1 MGSPPPFDST
11 LAEREIERL
20 LSSVKLVDWD
30 APNGS
35 TYSIP
40 VPPTVYPPRQD
51 TTLLA
56 KVLCRGVLRPGLQFF
71 EIGCGSGALSLLAAA
86 HGCAV
91 RACDINPLAVACTR
105 GLLANENFAGEV
117 FEGGPGPL
125 VDGAHNQWGGDRLY
139 DLVVWNLPYL
149 PLPEAGPYLG
159 PMEEAALV
167 DSDHIGLYER
177 FLNMVAGGSL
187 LRKSGS
193 AYLLLSSLKDG
204 KLACEQ
210 AWSKGLAARIV
221 ETTTFEN
228 GEVLLVL
235 QLWHP
240 FADVPVVHVEEV
252 SSTNEMLLDSDKQA
266 GTSVIA
272 RHQTSGR
279 GRRGRQ
285 WVAHTGAHLAS
296 WMIGNARGVQ
306 HHPNNQVQT
315 GADIVRLL
323 RYLAGEDSTHIVCLK
338 WPNDVYLCAEES
350 RCWRKAGGLLFE
362 GRSQGRATKLVLGVG
377 VNITRPPVAEHAGL
391 EETGIHVN
399 AASLHSMLHALV
411 ASRFEEHGLPVQ
423 AEHDRTSVEEELLKG
438 IQFLGSLFYRGQ
450 EINVAGV
457 NTDGALVTSEGDVV
471 DEPED
476 LHWSNI

>member
-1 MGSPPPFDST
+1 MGTPPPFDSS

-20 LSSVKLVDWD
+20 GSGATLVDWD

-40 VPPTVYPPRQD
+40 VPATVYPPRED

-105 GLLANENFAGEV
+105 ALLAREHFGGDV

-125 VDGAHNQWGGDRLY
+125 VDGAHHQWGGDRLY

-167 DSDHIGLYER
+167 DTDSTGLYER
-177 FLNMVAGGSL
+177 FLNMVAKGSL

-193 AYLLLSSLKDG
+193 AYLLLSSQKDG
-204 KLACEQ
+204 RLACEH

-221 ETTTFEN
+221 ETTTFED
-228 GEVLLVL
+228 GEALMVI

-240 FADVPVVHVEEV
+240 YADMPLMHEEEV
-252 SSTNEMLLDSDKQA
+252 SSTNEVLLASDEPT
-266 GTSVIA
+266 GSSVIA
-272 RHQTSGR
+272 RHQTRGR
-279 GRRGRQ
+279 GRRGRS
-285 WVAHTGAHLAS
+285 WVAHAGAHLGS
-296 WMIGNARGVQ
+296 WMIGNAEGVQ

-323 RYLAGEDSTHIVCLK
+323 RYLSGGAPTHNVCLK
-338 WPNDVYLCAEES
+338 WPNDVFLYTDES
-350 RCWRKAGGLLFE
+350 QRWRKAGGLLFE

-377 VNITRPPVAEHAGL
+377 INITRPAIAEHAGL
-391 EETGIHVN
+391 EETGCEVS
-399 AASLHSMLHALV
+399 ADTLHPMLHALV
-411 ASRFEEHGLPVQ
+411 ASRFEERGLPLQ
-423 AEHDRTSVEEELLKG
+423 LDLDRANVKAELLNG
-438 IQFLGSLFYRGQ
+438 INRLGKLFYRGQ
-450 EINVAGV
+450 EINVIGV
-457 NTDGALVTSEGDVV
+457 DTNGSLVTSEGDVV